1 MDIMNYGV
9 SEKYKEYVKYGDSL
23 HEMGEKIDWESLR
36 PIFQDL
42 YVNDT
47 VKGGRP
53 NIDPIIMVKVLF
65 IRSIYNRWMN
75 RLRKRCMIGYQ

>member
-42 YVNDT
+42 YS
-47 VKGGRP
+47 KGW
-53 NIDPIIMVKVLF
+53 KAEH
-65 IRSIYNRWMN
+65 
-75 RLRKRCMIGYQ
+75 